1 MIESASEEGPVESV
15 KSANL
20 ALRFLLELA
29 ALAALFYW
37 GYQRGDSTAAK
48 WALAIAAPAAMAIL
62 WWLFVAPKARIKI
75 PSFPKFVVGI
85 AILVVAAVAL
95 NDAGYPGLAIAFEIL
110 IAINAVLLI
119 ILEQ

>member
-1 MIESASEEGPVESV
+1 MESASGEGSVEPL

-20 ALRFLLELA
+20 GLRFLLEIA
-29 ALAALFYW
+29 ALVALFYW
-37 GYQRGDSTAAK
+37 GYQKGDSTAAK
-48 WALAIAAPAAMAIL
+48 WAFAIAAPAAMAIL

-75 PSFPKFVVGI
+75 PSFPKFVVGV

-95 NDAGYPGLAIAFEIL
+95 SDAGYPGLAIAFEIL
-110 IAINAVLLI
+110 IAVNAVLLI